1 MIGGACGVVF
11 KGLMI
16 GGACGVVFKGL
27 MVGGA
32 CGVVFKGLM
41 VGGACGVVFKGL
53 MMGGACGVVFKGLMI
68 GGACAND
75 QFHEYDYGLPYL
87 ELRNV
92 SGGQE
97 PKSTDI
103 YHSCILWRSSP
114 LHCSVWHIPLL
125 AYHIRCRFI
134 TLLTVS

>member
-1 MIGGACGVVF
+1 MIQHDNCTGRTLHWLVGAGHVFNECGVVF

-27 MVGGA
+27 MVGGT

-53 MMGGACGVVFKGLMI
+53 MIGGACGVVFNGLMI

-92 SGGQE
+92 SGGQ
-97 PKSTDI
+97 
-103 YHSCILWRSSP
+103 
-114 LHCSVWHIPLL
+114 
-125 AYHIRCRFI
+125 
-134 TLLTVS
+134 